1 MTRYIFRRLAE
12 SLIVLAVMSFL
23 IYGVIG
29 LMPGDPIDLMISAD
43 PELTT
48 EDAARLRALYGL
60 DQPIT
65 TRYGNWLGAALSGD
79 FGYSRIFAQPTL
91 EVLWPRLWNTVL
103 LMGLSF
109 ALALAIAIPAGLAA
123 ALKPRSWIDHA
134 INLFA
139 FAGISVPPFW
149 LAILLIILFAV
160 TLGWLPA
167 GGMGEAAGSSQDGWS
182 YLVLPVLTLT
192 LATVGGII
200 RFVRAAMI
208 EALRQD
214 YVRTAR
220 AKGLSRAPG
229 RARPRPAQRHDPGG
243 HDPGAQLRRALL
255 RRADHRDHVRLARH
269 GQDHLRRHHGQ
280 RSGALLIVLTSAAL
294 GAPLIEMALGLDAN
308 KVNLLGRFKPPSA
321 EHWLGTDELGRDL
334 LLRLLY
340 GGQVSLLVGLA
351 AALCA
356 AVIGTVIGLLA
367 GFYGGTLDAL
377 LMRVAD
383 GVIALPLLPLLIV
396 LAAVDLTKLGVP
408 AAIANSEDASLYRI
422 VILIALVGWT
432 TVARLVR
439 GATLSLKAR
448 EFVRAAE
455 ALGARNGRIMFVHI
469 LPNAVSPI
477 IVATTLSVGNV
488 ILLESV
494 LSFLGLGIQPPIPSW
509 GNMLTNAQELIWS
522 APALAIYPGLL
533 IFVTVIAF
541 NFLGDGLQD
550 ALDPRA
556 VND

>member
-65 TRYGNWLGAALSGD
+65 TRYANWLGAALSGD

-109 ALALAIAIPAGLAA
+109 TLALAIAIPAGLAA
-123 ALKPRSWIDHA
+123 ALKPRSWVDHA

-167 GGMGEAAGSSQDGWS
+167 GGMGDGGGIFADLR

-220 AKGLSRAPG
+220 AKGLSER
-229 RARPRPAQRHDPGG
+229 QMVVG
-243 HDPGAQLRRALL
+243 HALRNAMIPVVTILALNFGALF
-255 RRADHRDHVRLARH
+255 
-269 GQDHLRRHHGQ
+269 
-280 RSGALLIVLTSAAL
+280 SGALITETMF
-294 GAPLIEMALGLDAN
+294 G
-308 KVNLLGRFKPPSA
+308 
-321 EHWLGTDELGRDL
+321 WLGMGKTIFDAIMGNDFN
-334 LLRLLY
+334 
-340 GGQVSLLVGLA
+340 LA
-351 AALCA
+351 M
-356 AVIGTVIGLLA
+356 IGLLLA
-367 GFYGGTLDAL
+367 TLTTL
-377 LMRVAD
+377 LAN
-383 GVIALPLLPLLIV
+383 
-396 LAAVDLTKLGVP
+396 LAAD
-408 AAIANSEDASLYRI
+408 
-422 VILIALVGWT
+422 
-432 TVARLVR
+432 
-439 GATLSLKAR
+439 
-448 EFVRAAE
+448 
-455 ALGARNGRIMFVHI
+455 
-469 LPNAVSPI
+469 
-477 IVATTLSVGNV
+477 
-488 ILLESV
+488 
-494 LSFLGLGIQPPIPSW
+494 
-509 GNMLTNAQELIWS
+509 
-522 APALAIYPGLL
+522 
-533 IFVTVIAF
+533 VTYAW
-541 NFLGDGLQD
+541 
-550 ALDPRA
+550 LDPRISYE
-556 VND
+556 